1 MVVGGWGLET
11 GMFPVKFRS
20 TSLVPL
26 VVGRDFRWG
35 LAEIEDENVSGEVPF
50 DFTGHTCCRWGPNM
64 RKSMEAVISF
74 KMG

>member
-1 MVVGGWGLET
+1 
-11 GMFPVKFRS
+11 MFPVKFRS

-26 VVGRDFRWG
+26 VVGRNFRWG

-50 DFTGHTCCRWGPNM
+50 DFTGPTGWGPNM
-64 RKSMEAVISF
+64 RKSMEVVISF